1 MNAGLIGGELRS
13 HCVRPDFGF
22 SNTLKFTVG
31 E

>member
-1 MNAGLIGGELRS
+1 MAAAAAF
-13 HCVRPDFGF
+13 VRPDFGF